1 MNELIKVNY
10 ESDNPTVSGRELH
23 ERLAV
28 DTPYTKWFLRM
39 CEYGFDE
46 GKDYW
51 TILSDRSDG
60 LPGKPRTDHALTIP
74 MAKEIAML
82 QRNAA
87 GKEIRQYLIKMEEAW
102 NAPEVVMSRALRMA
116 DVRIKT
122 LQADNSK
129 LVVANTIMAPKAEYF
144 DDLVDRHGLLSF
156 RETAKELK
164 IGERIFTRDLVER
177 KYVFRDKKGKLMPYA
192 QYCNTA
198 DKPLFEVKECFNEK
212 TDWSGSQTLITPR
225 GREHFRRLYAG

>member
-23 ERLAV
+23 NRLSV
-28 DTPYTKWFLRM
+28 GTEYRHWFPRM
-39 CEYGFDE
+39 CEYGFEE
-46 GKDYW
+46 GKDY
-51 TILSDRSDG
+51 TPVIFDHPLNG
-60 LPGKPRTDHALTIP
+60 QPTTDHALTIP

-129 LVVANTIMAPKAEYF
+129 LVVVNAIMAPKAEYF

-164 IGERIFTRDLVER
+164 IGERVFTRDLVER